1 MLNWIN
7 PIQVFCFYFSRLTW
21 KPDVLLE
28 YEEPCVWETGA
39 WFGDSMVWRQCYL
52 PSNENEL
59 RQMHRTKWFSLPY
72 WRFMELSS
80 KDLRIYIEN
89 RNERRKSVS
98 IIYLISHIFFI
109 HRLLNFENFLQVWK
123 MLEFPISIHSLWSW
137 EVSLILKE
145 IFLDFEFLFLLWTR
159 WYEMTGIRKE
169 ILCIGENKGPN
180 QTYEIFMMKFVGTRC
195 KTQIKYHKVNSSCKL
210 VWHLCI

>member
-7 PIQVFCFYFSRLTW
+7 PIQAEFKSSAFILADWRENQTFYW
-21 KPDVLLE
+21 N
-28 YEEPCVWETGA
+28 EEPCVWETGA

-89 RNERRKSVS
+89 RNERRKSES
-98 IIYLISHIFFI
+98 IIHLISHIFFYI

-137 EVSLILKE
+137 EVSLILNVN
-145 IFLDFEFLFLLWTR
+145 LF
-159 WYEMTGIRKE
+159 
-169 ILCIGENKGPN
+169 
-180 QTYEIFMMKFVGTRC
+180 
-195 KTQIKYHKVNSSCKL
+195 
-210 VWHLCI
+210 

>member
-1 MLNWIN
+1 MKTRRFIGIWRTLCLRDW
-7 PIQVFCFYFSRLTW
+7 SL
-21 KPDVLLE
+21 
-28 YEEPCVWETGA
+28 
-39 WFGDSMVWRQCYL
+39 VWRFYGL
-52 PSNENEL
+52 EAMLFTIKWEWIETNASN
-59 RQMHRTKWFSLPY
+59 QMIFPPILKIHGTFIKGFEDIHREQKW
-72 WRFMELSS
+72 
-80 KDLRIYIEN
+80 K
-89 RNERRKSVS
+89 RRKSVS

-109 HRLLNFENFLQVWK
+109 HWLLNFENFLQVWK

-137 EVSLILKE
+137 EVSLILKQ

-159 WYEMTGIRKE
+159 WYEMTSIWKE
-169 ILCIGENKGPN
+169 ILCIGGNKGPN

>member
-7 PIQVFCFYFSRLTW
+7 PIQVSCFYFSRLTW

-28 YEEPCVWETGA
+28 YEKPCVWETDGA

-80 KDLRIYIEN
+80 KDLSIYIEN

-98 IIYLISHIFFI
+98 IIHLISHIFFI
-109 HRLLNFENFLQVWK
+109 FIDFW
-123 MLEFPISIHSLWSW
+123 
-137 EVSLILKE
+137 ILKT
-145 IFLDFEFLFLLWTR
+145 F
-159 WYEMTGIRKE
+159 
-169 ILCIGENKGPN
+169 
-180 QTYEIFMMKFVGTRC
+180 C
-195 KTQIKYHKVNSSCKL
+195 KSEKC
-210 VWHLCI
+210 